1 MTVQETLEVV
11 DGIKETA
18 RHNGKLLVIQ
28 EISNWLL
35 TQPETLSKED
45 IIVYLMDVAGE
56 VIGE

>member
-1 MTVQETLEVV
+1 MATETLEIV
-11 DGIKETA
+11 DQIKETA

-35 TQPETLSKED
+35 TQPETLSKEG

-56 VIGE
+56 VINE